1 LAPTPSVL
9 YGTLS
14 YAVTRR
20 TNDIGIRVA
29 LGAQQGQVLWM
40 VLKSALLLVL
50 GGIAIGLPAALAA
63 QRLTANDSIETARAC
78 VPRHF
83 IKVRPPTHFR

>member
-1 LAPTPSVL
+1 
-9 YGTLS
+9 
-14 YAVTRR
+14 
-20 TNDIGIRVA
+20 
-29 LGAQQGQVLWM
+29 M